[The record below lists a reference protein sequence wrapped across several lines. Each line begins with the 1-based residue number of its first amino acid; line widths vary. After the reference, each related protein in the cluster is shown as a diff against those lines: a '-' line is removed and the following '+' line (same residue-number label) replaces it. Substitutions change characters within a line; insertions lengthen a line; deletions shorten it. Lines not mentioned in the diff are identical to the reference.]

1 MSVVSPTRRADA
13 TPVSTW
19 PQVNLLPSEVTAGRR
34 LQSIKKLLVLALAVV
49 VLLATLGYAGALWL
63 ANAAAD
69 ELEQVQAET
78 ARLQAEKATFAEVP
92 ETLSAISQAET
103 ARQQGMAPEILW
115 PDYLESLRAVTPTGV
130 SYDSLNVNM
139 GTASQ
144 PWTGSTDPLATLGG
158 IGQVSFTARSTTL
171 PDTAAWIDA
180 INTVKGFDNPWFSSA
195 SVTEDDGVVY
205 YQVEATVDLLPSA
218 LSGRFE
224 PEVEQ

>member
-49 VLLATLGYAGALWL
+49 VLLASLGYVGALWL
-63 ANAAAD
+63 ERSAAD
-69 ELEQVQAET
+69 ELASAQADN
-78 ARLQAEKATFAEVP
+78 AVLQEEKATYAEIP
-92 ETLSAISQAET
+92 QTLSAISLAES
-103 ARQQGMAPEILW
+103 ARQQSMAPEILW
-115 PDYLESLRAVTPTGV
+115 PSFLESLRAVTPTGV
-130 SYDSLNVNM
+130 SYDTLNVNV
-139 GTASQ
+139 GTTAQ
-144 PWTGSTDPLATLGG
+144 PWAGSADPLAAATS
-158 IGQVSFTARSTTL
+158 IGQVTFTARSTTL

-180 INTVKGFDNPWFSSA
+180 INTVKGLDNPWFSRAALS
-195 SVTEDDGVVY
+195 EKDGTVY

-224 PEVEQ
+224 PEAQQ